1 MIMSKKERIIM
12 ITRKEIIDSDRTLE
26 CPECGYILIGFN
38 PVEYIL
44 CDSCHKK
51 EKEERND

>member
-1 MIMSKKERIIM
+1 M

-26 CPECGYILIGFN
+26 CPECGYILIGFD

-44 CDSCHKK
+44 CDPCCK
-51 EKEERND
+51 ERDEE

>member
-1 MIMSKKERIIM
+1 M

-51 EKEERND
+51 EKEERKDNYE

>member
-1 MIMSKKERIIM
+1 ME
-12 ITRKEIIDSDRTLE
+12 TREEIINSDRTLE

-44 CDSCHKK
+44 CDPCL
-51 EKEERND
+51 KEEEENKNE